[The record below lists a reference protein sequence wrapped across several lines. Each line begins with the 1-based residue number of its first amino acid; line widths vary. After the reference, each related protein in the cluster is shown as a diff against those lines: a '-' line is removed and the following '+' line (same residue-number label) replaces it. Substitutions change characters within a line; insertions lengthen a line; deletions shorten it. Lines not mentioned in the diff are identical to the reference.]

1 MRVSQDDD
9 ELLNQ
14 NKIGTLQS
22 HVDTALEN

>member
-9 ELLNQ
+9 EMLNQ

-22 HVDTALEN
+22 HADTTLEN